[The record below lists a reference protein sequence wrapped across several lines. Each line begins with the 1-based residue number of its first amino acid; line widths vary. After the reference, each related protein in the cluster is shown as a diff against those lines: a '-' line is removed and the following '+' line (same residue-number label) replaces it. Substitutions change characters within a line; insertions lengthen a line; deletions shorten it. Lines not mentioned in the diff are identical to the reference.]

1 MASPEDNNG
10 IRDLLKEN
18 LLLAQEN
25 NALLKKIHRW
35 NVIGASLKVFWFLII
50 IGFPFALYF
59 LVLEPYFTALGS
71 DYEIFK
77 AGIGEIPGL
86 KGLEGM
92 FPDVGAK

>member
-1 MASPEDNNG
+1 MASQEDNNE

-77 AGIGEIPGL
+77 TGINEVPGIKAFERLFPAVGE
-86 KGLEGM
+86 
-92 FPDVGAK
+92 